1 MLVLHFGW
9 VTMDYSNCIIIA
21 VEGIDGAGKS
31 TLIAELT
38 KQLMNDVSVYERTK
52 KGKIT
57 QKLVT
62 SKILQKYKLMQI
74 PVYLLLSYKNF
85 CLFKVKEKKAPIV
98 IMDRCFLSNICY
110 FFPKAL
116 YDQKLLKRVLYWE
129 VKLIPKKIFILDV
142 DPRIGMIRDN
152 KKKSLDWLTSSREAY
167 LNSSNSLINEY
178 VNIEILKQEFSTKQK
193 AKVIIEYIQGEKDYG
208 N

>member
-1 MLVLHFGW
+1 
-9 VTMDYSNCIIIA
+9 MDYSNCIIIA

-38 KQLMNDVSVYERTK
+38 KQLMNDVSIYERTK

-62 SKILQKYKLMQI
+62 SKILQKYKFLQI

-193 AKVIIEYIQGEKDYG
+193 VKVIIEYIQGEKDYG